1 MSIGH
6 GKEAPFVRAAIRPG
20 VVEVARTA
28 GVAPSTV
35 SNVFNRPNVVSAAL
49 SARVLAA
56 AATLGYDGADP
67 AGRNLRRGRTNAIGV
82 VMRERLAYSFE
93 DASTIQLMQGFSEA
107 ADLRQLALVIVPA
120 PPEAGASS
128 GPAVR
133 HVAVDGL
140 LVYSLVSDD
149 PLLDAVRRRYLP
161 TVVVDS
167 PGPPDM
173 AAHDDF
179 EFVGI
184 DEQQPANAAVAH
196 LLALGHRR
204 LGIIS
209 TRLTARSSPGFADL
223 SAQLATTASVVKG
236 RLRGARAAIDAAGLP
251 WRDIPVVQCQI
262 SAVEDGRVATHLLL
276 DHAPSTTAI
285 FAFSDPLA
293 LGARIAATERDLRVP
308 DDLSI
313 VGFDDSAPASEG
325 LTTVAQPLR
334 DKGRIATERLLRMID
349 RTQVGGAEPLLPTAM
364 VVRASTAVPRHRP

>member
-1 MSIGH
+1 M
-6 GKEAPFVRAAIRPG
+6 RPG
-20 VVEVARTA
+20 VVEVARIA

-35 SNVFNRPNVVSAAL
+35 SNVFNRPNVVSEEL

-67 AGRNLRRGRTNAIGV
+67 AGRNLRQGRTNAIGV
-82 VMRERLAYSFE
+82 VMRERLAYAFE
-93 DASTIQLMQGFSEA
+93 DAAIVQLMQGFSEA

-120 PPEAGASS
+120 PPEAGAFS

-140 LVYSLVSDD
+140 LVYSLASDD
-149 PLLDAVRRRYLP
+149 PLLNAVRRRYLP

-167 PGPPDM
+167 PSPPDI
-173 AAHDDF
+173 AAGDNF

-184 DEQQPANAAVAH
+184 DEQRPAHAAVEH

-209 TRLTARSSPGFADL
+209 TRLAARASPGVADL
-223 SAQLATTASVVKG
+223 SQQQAATASVPQG
-236 RLRGARAAIDAAGLP
+236 RLRGAQAAIDAAGLP
-251 WRDIPVVQCQI
+251 WRDVPVVQCQI
-262 SAVEDGRVATHLLL
+262 STIEEGRAAAHLLL
-276 DHAPSTTAI
+276 DRTPSTTAI

-293 LGARIAATERDLRVP
+293 LGARLAATERGLRVP

-349 RTQVGGAEPLLPTAM
+349 RTQVSGAEPLLPTAM
-364 VVRASTAVPRHRP
+364 VIRASTAVPGDRS